1 MRDLIRA
8 YAPKFCIMSRE
19 SMKAAAMEKEFC
31 LAAIA
36 GGDTPEE
43 VAARYGI
50 DLAIVEA
57 LVREDLAE
65 GHGCCWPPPEM

>member
-8 YAPKFCIMSRE
+8 YGPKLCIMSRE
-19 SMKAAAMEKEFC
+19 SRVVAAMEKEFC

-50 DLAIVEA
+50 DLVIIEEI
-57 LVREDLAE
+57 VREDMAE
-65 GHGCCWPPPEM
+65 ERRPYPHWRG